1 MYRARQISEASLFIW
16 DEAPGTHAD
25 NVELVSEL
33 MSMLIGNDLPFGGKP
48 TVLSGDFR
56 QLPPIVHDDP
66 VDGPPDVGVLHAS
79 LLSASFWER
88 CILLRLHANVRL
100 QENGGVEGFTPQQL
114 AQIGDG
120 SFPTVQIGDESCIRI
135 PDDLCLPSDQRSEE
149 GVIRHVWNDL
159 TQHQDQPGWMVQRAI
174 LAATYETVDQINA
187 QVTASLFKPHEEPV
201 EVLSRNEPRIRGR
214 PHNWEEAPPDIDNVS
229 GLQPHCLLLK
239 LGLPVMLP
247 KNDHPQSLANGS
259 AAVVRHIHFS
269 DDSSASTVTC
279 IDCELLSGRNAGKMV
294 KVERIHMSAPVDL
307 ATQEEIGLHHDQ
319 RRRLQ
324 FPMRASFAYTIRKSQ
339 GQTLQAGALYL
350 PDPVR
355 GHGDLYTALT
365 RFSSWEHAR
374 ILALSHPHLA
384 DTAGSYTP
392 NVVRPELLATGGDP

>member
-1 MYRARQISEASLFIW
+1 
-16 DEAPGTHAD
+16 
-25 NVELVSEL
+25 
-33 MSMLIGNDLPFGGKP
+33 MLIGNDLPFGGKP

-56 QLPPIVHDDP
+56 QFPPIVRDDP
-66 VDGPPDVGVLHAS
+66 VDGPPDVGVLHAAS
-79 LLSASFWER
+79 LLAASFWER
-88 CILLRLHANVRL
+88 CILLRLHANMRL
-100 QENGGVEGFTPQQL
+100 QENGGFEGFTPQQL

-120 SFPTVQIGDESCIRI
+120 SFPTVQIGDEACIRI

-174 LAATYETVDQINA
+174 LAATYKTVDQINA
-187 QVTASLFKPHEEPV
+187 QVTAGLFKPQEQPV
-201 EVLSRNEPRIRGR
+201 EVVSLNERRSRGR
-214 PHNWEEAPPDIDNVS
+214 RWEEFPTDTDNVS

-239 LGLPVMLP
+239 LGLPVMLL
-247 KNDHPQSLANGS
+247 KNDHKQGLANGS
-259 AAVVRHIHFS
+259 IAVVRHINFS
-269 DDSSASTVTC
+269 DDSDSDDDSSASTVAS
-279 IDCELLSGRNAGKMV
+279 IDCELLSGRNAGNMV
-294 KVERIHMSAPVDL
+294 TVERTDMYADVDL
-307 ATQEEIGLHHDQ
+307 ATQEEIGLHHD
-319 RRRLQ
+319 RRRRWQ

-339 GQTLQAGALYL
+339 GQTLQAGVLYL